1 MDKNKEIEELKKDLN
16 NINKKS
22 VELSDRLRKLEEKA
36 KENFSEKKSDNG
48 PQLINFTNLP

>member
-48 PQLINFTNLP
+48 PQLINFTDLP